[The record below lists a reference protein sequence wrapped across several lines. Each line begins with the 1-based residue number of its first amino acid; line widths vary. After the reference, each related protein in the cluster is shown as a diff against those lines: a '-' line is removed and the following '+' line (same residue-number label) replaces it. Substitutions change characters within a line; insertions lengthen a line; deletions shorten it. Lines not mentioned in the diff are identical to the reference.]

1 LIFSGYRVPGIGYR
15 VPDNER
21 KGKEYMGKLKS
32 YQELDVWRKSMDL
45 VMAIYALTDK
55 LPANEKYGLVS
66 QMQRCAV
73 SIPANIAEGYSRTH
87 RGDYLR
93 HLSIARGSLAELE
106 THLCIVERLGYLKH
120 DENDELWGMVQDA
133 GMMLT
138 RLIAALDP
146 TRNPRPETRDP
157 NQ

>member
-1 LIFSGYRVPGIGYR
+1 
-15 VPDNER
+15 
-21 KGKEYMGKLKS
+21 MGKLQS
-32 YQELDVWRKSMDL
+32 YKELDVWRKSMDL
-45 VMAIYALTDK
+45 VMAVYALTDR
-55 LPANEKYGLVS
+55 LPANEKYGLIS

-73 SIPANIAEGYSRTH
+73 SIPANIAEGYGHTH

-93 HLSIARGSLAELE
+93 HLSIARGSLSELE
-106 THLCIVERLGYLKH
+106 THLCIVERLGYQNHEDNEEIWRL
-120 DENDELWGMVQDA
+120 VQDV

-146 TRNPRPETRDP
+146 PRNPRPETRDP